1 MKNQSKA
8 KSIIMLVLIIAATVL
23 FMYWGIKGMDNIPL
37 GLDLKGG
44 VSITY
49 QTSEENPDAQDM
61 ADTIYKLQK
70 RAEGRSTEAAVYQE
84 GSDRINIDIPGVTD
98 ANEILAELGKPGSL
112 SFREGSILEGDEYMS
127 YGGLT
132 VITNDEGNMDILAD
146 EDGNVLLSSY
156 DRGGNLYVFPVS
168 QEVLTGSDVKDAGV
182 YRAEGQNGAADSYEV
197 QLILNDEGVRKF
209 ADATSRNIG
218 RPIAIVYD
226 NSLVSA
232 PIVNDAI
239 TGGTASISGNFDI
252 DSAQNLASTIRLGAL
267 KLELTE
273 LRSNTVGA
281 RLGQSAIETSIKAAI
296 VGLIIIFILM
306 IVLYRAAGVAAS
318 VALTLYT
325 GLILIVLKKD
335 FFNVTLTL
343 SGIAGIILSI
353 GMAVD
358 ANVIIF
364 TRIKE
369 ELGLRRTVAE
379 AIDAGFHKAL
389 SAILDGNITTLI
401 AAAVLYIKG
410 SGTVKGFAQTLAL
423 GIILSMVTAIFV
435 TRWLLK
441 AFYGLGM
448 DKAKFFGT
456 KAPVEKPIDFVSK
469 KKIFYI
475 ISGTVIALGIVFF
488 AIKGFNYGLDFSG
501 GTTSNVTFNED
512 MTLEEIQTKVV
523 PVVVSATGE
532 QSPEVSKVSGTNEVL
547 IRTKSLDADTREKLS
562 SALADEFN
570 VDVEL
575 ITSENISGSIS
586 SEMKTD
592 ALVAIVIAVVLMLLY
607 IWFRFKNFNFAASA
621 VLALVHDV
629 LVMLTMYVI
638 FRWSVGSTFIACI
651 LTIVGYSINATI
663 VIFDR
668 IRENMKLK
676 AGMSREGLVNQSI
689 TETLTRSIFTSLTT
703 FIMVAVL
710 YVLGVSSVR
719 EFALP
724 LMIGVVAGC
733 YSSVC
738 VTGNLWLEFVKKAE
752 AKKASKK

>member
-8 KSIIMLVLIIAATVL
+8 KSIIMLMLIIAATAAL
-23 FMYWGIKGMDNIPL
+23 MYLGIQNMGNITL
-37 GLDLKGG
+37 GLDLNGG

-49 QTSEENPDAQDM
+49 QTSESNPSAQDM
-61 ADTIYKLQK
+61 SDTIYKLQK
-70 RAEGRSTEAAVYQE
+70 RAENYSTEAAVYQE

-325 GLILIVLKKD
+325 GLILILLD
-335 FFNVTLTL
+335 AFDVTLTL

>member
-8 KSIIMLVLIIAATVL
+8 KSIIMLVLIIAATAAL
-23 FMYWGIKGMDNIPL
+23 MYLGIQNMGNITL
-37 GLDLKGG
+37 GLDLNGG

-49 QTSEENPDAQDM
+49 QTSESNPSAQDM
-61 ADTIYKLQK
+61 SDTIYKLQK
-70 RAEGRSTEAAVYQE
+70 RAENYSTEAAVYQE

-325 GLILIVLKKD
+325 GLILILLD
-335 FFNVTLTL
+335 AFDVTLTL

>member
-8 KSIIMLVLIIAATVL
+8 KSIIMLVLIIAATAAL
-23 FMYWGIKGMDNIPL
+23 MYLGIQNMGNITL
-37 GLDLKGG
+37 GLDLNGG

-49 QTSEENPDAQDM
+49 QTSESNPSAQDM
-61 ADTIYKLQK
+61 SDTIYKLQK
-70 RAEGRSTEAAVYQE
+70 RAENYSTEAAVYQE

-325 GLILIVLKKD
+325 GLILILLD
-335 FFNVTLTL
+335 AFDVTLTL

-629 LVMLTMYVI
+629 LIMLTMYVI

-668 IRENMKLK
+668 IRENMKLN